1 MCGQCRVGYT
11 SLHFFNTLVQALPK
25 APGTSKELFQLKK
38 KLRTLADKQE
48 VADQIYTLQRDLARE
63 APSNLIQGKWYKRLS
78 TVLRSRIAA
87 GTSPSS
93 NMKAVPI
100 QTLMT
105 LLALCSGGT
114 RKLQKEIQ
122 FISPSLQIFSNCII
136 LLPTAG
142 SYSEVPTGGGI
153 HTG

>member
-38 KLRTLADKQE
+38 QLRTLADKQE
-48 VADQIYTLQRDLARE
+48 DVNQIYTLQRDLASDLEARE
-63 APSNLIQGKWYKRLS
+63 APSTLIQVKWYKRLS

-87 GTSPSS
+87 GTLPSS

-122 FISPSLQIFSNCII
+122 FISP
-136 LLPTAG
+136 P
-142 SYSEVPTGGGI
+142 
-153 HTG
+153 